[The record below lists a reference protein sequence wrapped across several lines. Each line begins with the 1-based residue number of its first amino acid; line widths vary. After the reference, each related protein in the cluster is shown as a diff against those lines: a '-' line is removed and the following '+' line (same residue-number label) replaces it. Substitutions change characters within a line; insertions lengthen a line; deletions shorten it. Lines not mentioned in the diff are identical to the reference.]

1 MACNIVSLSKEA
13 SVFITSDDVR
23 KCKRF
28 SKMKSV
34 DVFQLLAKSL
44 AENEATIVAELSEAQ
59 GHPADIGG
67 YYAPDPAKTTAVMR
81 PSKTFNAALEKV
93 RSGK

>member
-1 MACNIVSLSKEA
+1 QALAEQTEDAELAKTFA
-13 SVFITSDDVR
+13 P
-23 KCKRF
+23 
-28 SKMKSV
+28 
-34 DVFQLLAKSL
+34 LAKSL

-93 RSGK
+93 LSGK